1 MSYKAI
7 PGATDSYARGITRLL
22 PRHALGLSY
31 MISYISTESPI
42 MYNSVNYINIIYK
55 REPAKMSCVVARGG
69 CAHFCYVSVVFMTTH
84 RATLQ
89 PGGRWGQLFSI
100 L

>member
-42 MYNSVNYINIIYK
+42 MYNSVK